1 MFLGLG
7 SLVFPFVRG
16 GGAARNFFI
25 ASSYSVFHP
34 PLALAFFFRYS
45 SSLAFLTSLLTQ
57 SSHLSLALPRLL
69 LLSSRNSAALVGGLS
84 SAILSRPTC
93 PAHVLHFIY
102 YACGHPDSGRMAV
115 MVSQAETIVLQIT
128 SCYFCY
134 MYTLPNKDFLL
145 ETRSTR

>member
-16 GGAARNFFI
+16 GGAARNFFT

-69 LLSSRNSAALVGGLS
+69 LLSSRNSATLVGGLS

-128 SCYFCY
+128 SCY